1 MTLPSARTYA
11 GWLAIVRIL
20 TGVLWL
26 IHGIPKFTNSAA
38 FMPPDGAIASYVQ
51 RGLSIAHGPYHDF
64 LASVVQPNIALFAEL
79 VRLGEVVAG
88 ILLCLG
94 LFTRLGGLIG
104 VVLPLNYLAARGG
117 LGSASQWASADGSML
132 LLSAIALV
140 LPTGRVL
147 GIDALFAP
155 RRERK
160 TVVVPEMVPERPLDG
175 PTAPRA

>member
-1 MTLPSARTYA
+1 MTVPSARTYA

-26 IHGIPKFTNSAA
+26 IHGIPKFTNATA
-38 FMPPDGAIASYVQ
+38 FMPPNGMIVTYVQ
-51 RGLSIAHGPYHDF
+51 RGLANARSPYHDF
-64 LASVVQPNIALFAEL
+64 LATVVQPNISLFAEL

-88 ILLCLG
+88 LLLVLG

-104 VVLPLNYLAARGG
+104 IILPLNYLAARAG

-132 LLSAIALV
+132 LLSAISLV
-140 LPTGRVL
+140 LPTGRAL

-160 TVVVPEMVPERPLDG
+160 TVIVPEVVPERPLDG
-175 PTAPRA
+175 PSAPRP

>member
-11 GWLAIVRIL
+11 GWLAIVRTL
-20 TGVLWL
+20 TGALWL
-26 IHGIPKFTNSAA
+26 IHGIPKFTNSTA
-38 FMPPDGAIASYVQ
+38 FMPPNGMIGVYVQ
-51 RGLSIAHGPYHDF
+51 RGLTLTRGPYHDF
-64 LASVVQPNIALFAEL
+64 LATVVQPNISLFAEL

-88 ILLCLG
+88 ILLFLG

-104 VVLPLNYLAARGG
+104 ILLPLNYLAARAG
-117 LGSASQWASADGSML
+117 LGSTSQWSAADGSML
-132 LLSAIALV
+132 LLSAISLV

-160 TVVVPEMVPERPLDG
+160 TVVVPEVVPERPLDG
-175 PTAPRA
+175 PSAPRP